1 MAGKKQ
7 FEEGKALDRALV
19 AFWHSGYEATSYV
32 DLEAAT
38 GLNKSSLY
46 NAFGGKSDLYS
57 KCLERFENTHER
69 PLLQQLNQSGLHRVL
84 GAYFESLFEHF
95 ADTSV
100 PCGALATMQALATGG
115 AGAPSVTRQMNRL
128 QALLQARF
136 ERALNEGELPQDTD
150 TDALTSLFLVLSRG
164 LAVLHHGQEDMHI
177 LRQALT
183 AALAVLDAP
192 PRR

>member
-46 NAFGGKSDLYS
+46 NAFGGKSNLYN
-57 KCLERFENTHER
+57 KCLERFEKTHEQ
-69 PLLQQLNQSGLHRVL
+69 PLLQQLHQIGLRHVL
-84 GAYFESLFEHF
+84 TAYFESLFEHF
-95 ADTSV
+95 ADSSV
-100 PCGALATMQALATGG
+100 PCGSLATMQALATGG
-115 AGAPSVTRQMNRL
+115 TGAPLVTSQMNRL
-128 QALLQARF
+128 QALLHARF
-136 ERALNEGELPQDTD
+136 ERALKEGELPPDTD
-150 TDALTSLFLVLSRG
+150 TDALTGLFLVLSRG
-164 LAVLHHGQEDMHI
+164 LAVLHHGQEDMRI

-183 AALAVLDAP
+183 AALAILDAP
-192 PRR
+192 PRK